1 MSRKNDKYIVPNK
14 KTKIILEMLK
24 EKQTTNQIASK
35 YKITS
40 QSLKNK
46 NNSFQIMHH
55 LHSMQEEQI
64 NLTEMRLKELKSKN
78 DGLAIKVKFGS
89 SSNTIKKYG
98 IL

>member
-40 QSLKNK
+40 QSLEK
-46 NNSFQIMHH
+46 
-55 LHSMQEEQI
+55 
-64 NLTEMRLKELKSKN
+64 
-78 DGLAIKVKFGS
+78 
-89 SSNTIKKYG
+89 
-98 IL
+98 